1 MVCLASPAGI
11 PSGVGRHVVLAA
23 VVLLGIVAG
32 CDDGAGIAGGV
43 VTGELAGR
51 QKAELEVVSGSDT
64 VVVRAADLGDQLFRA
79 SALVGSR
86 VAPVADVTGSVV
98 RVSLTG
104 SGGRGAAHLVVELND
119 QVHWRIR
126 LDGGAKQAT
135 VGMTEGRLTGLD
147 LGAGNARIEAGL
159 PVPRGTVPVRMAGGA
174 SVFDL
179 RLPRDIAAQVRLT
192 GGAGSVTID
201 GTVHTGVAG
210 GTVYTPNGWNSA
222 TNRYLIDNTAGVS
235 SLTLDRTRIS

>member
-1 MVCLASPAGI
+1 MRRRREFV
-11 PSGVGRHVVLAA
+11 GVGRHVVLAA
-23 VVLLGIVAG
+23 VLLLGVVAG
-32 CDDGAGIAGGV
+32 CDDGPGIGV

-51 QKAELEVVSGSDT
+51 QHAELAVVSGSDT

-79 SALVGSR
+79 SAPAGSR
-86 VAPVADVTGSVV
+86 VAPVVDVTGSAV

-104 SGGRGAAHLVVELND
+104 SGGDGAAGLVVELND
-119 QVHWRIR
+119 QVRWRIR

-135 VGMTEGRLTGLD
+135 IGMAEGRLAGLD
-147 LGAGNARIEAGL
+147 FGAGNARIEASL

-179 RLPRDIAAQVRLT
+179 RLPRHIATQVRIA

-201 GTVHTGVAG
+201 GTVHTGIPG
-210 GTVYTPNGWNSA
+210 GTVYTPEGWDRA
-222 TNRYLIDNTAGVS
+222 TDRYLIDNTAGVS
-235 SLTLDRTRIS
+235 ALTLDRAA